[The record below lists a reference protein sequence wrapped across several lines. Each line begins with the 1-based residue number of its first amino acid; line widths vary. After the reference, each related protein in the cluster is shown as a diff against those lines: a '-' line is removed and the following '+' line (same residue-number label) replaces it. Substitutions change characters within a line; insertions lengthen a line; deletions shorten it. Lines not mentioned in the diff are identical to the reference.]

1 MRVQGVT
8 RRAAIGCLVAAVV
21 ALVALSAAGNTRAGL
36 AASIG
41 LALGS
46 VNGLLADRALA
57 AGFSPRVSS
66 LPRLGLLTV
75 VALGAGFMIGL
86 NYVWLVIL
94 GLGAAQL
101 VLVGMAA
108 RSLLR
113 R

>member
-8 RRAAIGCLVAAVV
+8 GRAAIGCLVAAVV
-21 ALVALSAAGNTRAGL
+21 ALIALSAAGNPRAGI
-36 AASIG
+36 AAAVG

-66 LPRLGLLTV
+66 LPRLGLLT
-75 VALGAGFMIGL
+75 AIAIGAGFLIGL
-86 NYVWLVIL
+86 DYVWLVIL

-108 RSLLR
+108 RSLLNR
-113 R
+113 

>member
-1 MRVQGVT
+1 VEGVT
-8 RRAAIGCLVAAVV
+8 GRAAIGCLVAAVL
-21 ALVALSAAGNTRAGL
+21 ALIALSAAGNARAGL
-36 AASIG
+36 AAAVG
-41 LALGS
+41 LGLGS

-66 LPRLGLLTV
+66 LPRLGLLTLL
-75 VALGAGFMIGL
+75 ALGAGFLIGL
-86 NYVWLVIL
+86 DYAWLVIL

-108 RSLLR
+108 RTLLR

>member
-1 MRVQGVT
+1 MKVEGVT
-8 RRAAIGCLVAAVV
+8 ARAAFGCLVAAAVILV
-21 ALVALSAAGNTRAGL
+21 GLVAAGHPRPGL
-36 AASIG
+36 AAAAG

-66 LPRLGLLTV
+66 LPRLGLLTLL
-75 VALGAGFMIGL
+75 ALGAAFLIGL
-86 NYVWLVIL
+86 DYAWLVIL